1 MKKQPT
7 PPDEYCPECMSLKR
21 KPNKECV
28 NHDKY
33 WIKKD
38 ECPGCGF
45 KYGGILRIHNMN
57 GECPIMSNL
66 KVEPILKQI
75 KEKSL
80 DVSIDEFALLM
91 VKTIA
96 NKHIVV
102 QDTHEGRIAQR
113 YWYKEAQK
121 MLKKLVKEY
130 ERVCKEEYNK

>member
-28 NHDKY
+28 NHEKY

-38 ECPGCGF
+38 DL
-45 KYGGILRIHNMN
+45 IDAID
-57 GECPIMSNL
+57 S
-66 KVEPILKQI
+66 
-75 KEKSL
+75 
-80 DVSIDEFALLM
+80 VSVLM

-96 NKHIVV
+96 NKHIKV
-102 QDTHEGRIAQR
+102 QDTHEGKSHQR
-113 YWYKEAQK
+113 HWYLVAQK

-130 ERVCKEEYNK
+130 DKLCKDSYK